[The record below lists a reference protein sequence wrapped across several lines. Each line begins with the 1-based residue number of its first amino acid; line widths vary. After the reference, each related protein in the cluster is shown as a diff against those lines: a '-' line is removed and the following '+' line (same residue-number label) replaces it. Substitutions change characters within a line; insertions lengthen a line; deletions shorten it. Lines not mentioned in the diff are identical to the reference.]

1 MDTGPSL
8 FSPFSYWQCR
18 RGGGGGILRFELVFV
33 VGVIPSIDGDTGS
46 CTEMVLLVRL
56 DAILVNSEDC
66 RWIRYCCCGGISFRE
81 VIVVVYVVV
90 VVVVVIAANDSSGV
104 ERVDGGILQGSC
116 LSSLL
121 LLLL

>member
-1 MDTGPSL
+1 M
-8 FSPFSYWQCR
+8 
-18 RGGGGGILRFELVFV
+18 
-33 VGVIPSIDGDTGS
+33 GS

-66 RWIRYCCCGGISFRE
+66 RWIRYCCGGISFRE
-81 VIVVVYVVV
+81 GIVVVYVVV

-121 LLLL
+121 LLL